1 VTIIHEK
8 GRISFQNSF
17 SYFVQKLLSILSK
30 TLRRFSRNVEAF
42 LKFVAANLFFAFT
55 NFCGTMYEWWQD
67 ICHTLSSDLL
77 MVKWFVARV
86 ADVW

>member
-1 VTIIHEK
+1 MVYK
-8 GRISFQNSF
+8 CVYLYQ
-17 SYFVQKLLSILSK
+17 YK
-30 TLRRFSRNVEAF
+30 T
-42 LKFVAANLFFAFT
+42 NLFFAFT

-86 ADVW
+86 ADVWLSKV

>member
-1 VTIIHEK
+1 MTIIHEK
-8 GRISFQNSF
+8 GEDIISKQL
-17 SYFVQKLLSILSK
+17 SYFVQKHLGILTK
-30 TLRRFSRNVEAF
+30 TLRRFTRNIEAF

-55 NFCGTMYEWWQD
+55 NFCGTMYGWWQD